1 VALRA
6 QPLTRNA
13 DLKRWFLVALLLST
27 GLPISF
33 FILVAPSGTEGLGL
47 TAIKTIFL
55 FLGTAH
61 VPATLLFYTD
71 REFSGIIQS
80 NRFLLVLGFMFWRV
94 GELKE
99 MEIVKQVSSYATA
112 AGFLFGAVLGATASH
127 FIVDADAWRQASQIR
142 EHS

>member
-1 VALRA
+1 
-6 QPLTRNA
+6 
-13 DLKRWFLVALLLST
+13 
-27 GLPISF
+27 
-33 FILVAPSGTEGLGL
+33 LGL